1 MIKKVINDIQYK
13 LARHFTFVEW
23 IVLLGVGTWILS
35 RAI

>member
-1 MIKKVINDIQYK
+1 MKELLYKIQYK
-13 LARHFTFVEW
+13 LARYFTFVEW